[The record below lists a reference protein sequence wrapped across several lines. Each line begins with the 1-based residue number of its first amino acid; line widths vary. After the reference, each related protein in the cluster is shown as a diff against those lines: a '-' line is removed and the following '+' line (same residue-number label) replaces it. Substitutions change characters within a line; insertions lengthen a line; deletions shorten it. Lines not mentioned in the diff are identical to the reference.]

1 MPQFHR
7 SRALC
12 RKGIATQATWHWA
25 DSSKWGKMGSDD
37 QQDHVN
43 ATTSGENNHESDT
56 NSFIRR
62 TRGSG
67 ASGNAA
73 SRTRCE
79 RSPHQ
84 GSRRLGQSVRL
95 ESAGRLRE
103 GIFPPHLSGN
113 ARLCENFLIT
123 DETSTPHVRL

>member
-1 MPQFHR
+1 MPEFHR

-12 RKGIATQATWHWA
+12 RKGMAAQGKWYWA
-25 DSSKWGKMGSDD
+25 DSSTWEKMGSDD

-43 ATTSGENNHESDT
+43 AITSGENNHESDT
-56 NSFIRR
+56 SSSIRR

-84 GSRRLGQSVRL
+84 GSRRRGQSDRL
-95 ESAGRLRE
+95 ENAGRLHE
-103 GIFPPHLSGN
+103 GFSSAGFAGDAWVGYFRN
-113 ARLCENFLIT
+113 GGRG
-123 DETSTPHVRL
+123 